1 MFTALKK
8 LLHDCLTENDGASY
22 CPFRVAG
29 FALSST
35 GIPTFIGGTIWDI
48 YQTGHFDSMVFA
60 GSFSAMMGGMT
71 ILATGV
77 AIKARTDAPAEG
89 RG

>member
-1 MFTALKK
+1 MFAGLKK
-8 LLHDCLTENDGASY
+8 LLRDCLTENDGASF
-22 CPFRVAG
+22 CPFRVSG

-35 GIPTFIGGTIWDI
+35 AIPTFIGGTLWDI
-48 YQTGHFDSMVFA
+48 YKTGHFDSMVFA
-60 GSFSAMMGGMT
+60 GAFSTMLGGLT

-77 AIKARTDAPAEG
+77 AIKARTDAPA